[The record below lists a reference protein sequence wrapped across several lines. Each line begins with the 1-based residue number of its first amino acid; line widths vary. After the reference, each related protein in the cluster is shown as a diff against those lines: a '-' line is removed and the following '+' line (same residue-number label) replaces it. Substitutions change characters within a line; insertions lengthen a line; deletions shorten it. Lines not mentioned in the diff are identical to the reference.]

1 MQVLL
6 NRVFKVEPG
15 EWPKLL
21 QFGLFGL
28 LLQTGMGIGFAAGDA
43 AFLTHVGADKLPVI
57 FLLTP
62 LVMLVYTALFS
73 YLLVRFSIDRVVEA
87 TLGLLIA
94 GGAILWALI
103 EVGLP
108 KPWDVT
114 LYYALKLYL
123 AMWYIGLYTL
133 FWNFTDTYFDIQ
145 DAKRLFPLFAAF
157 CALGTTLGAL
167 IVSALAAVMPM
178 HAFML
183 VWAGVALA
191 TAPVAMMLRRRWT
204 RIADT
209 DTDLDGEPTNVR
221 TQFLQVARTFKS
233 SPYAVTL
240 VMTLFVTL
248 LMTNLAEF
256 QYSTVLQECRNE
268 AELASLFGR
277 LYAATNIFNLVVCL
291 FVFNRL
297 VTRAGVRNV
306 ALILP
311 LSYFAAFAYFFMAGG
326 ELAAFGAFFAYHGV
340 LTSIEY
346 NNQNLLFNATPSAVK
361 RPFRTVV
368 EGLAE
373 PLASLLAGGFL
384 LFAAKHSDMRELSGI
399 GVVLG

>member
-1 MQVLL
+1 
-6 NRVFKVEPG
+6 
-15 EWPKLL
+15 
-21 QFGLFGL
+21 
-28 LLQTGMGIGFAAGDA
+28 MGIGFAAGDA

-62 LVMLVYTALFS
+62 VVMLVYTALFS

-94 GGAILWALI
+94 GGAILWGLI

-108 KPWDVT
+108 KPWDTT

-167 IVSALAAVMPM
+167 IVSGFATVLPI
-178 HAFML
+178 HGFML
-183 VWAGVALA
+183 VWPGVALA
-191 TAPVAMMLRRRWT
+191 TAPAAMMLRRRWT

-209 DTDLDGEPTNVR
+209 DTDLDGESTDVR
-221 TQFLQVARTFKS
+221 TQFLRVAKTFKS

-256 QYSTVLQECRNE
+256 QYSTVLQEGRNE
-268 AELASLFGR
+268 AELAALFGR
-277 LYAATNIFNLVVCL
+277 LYAATNIFNLVV
-291 FVFNRL
+291 
-297 VTRAGVRNV
+297 
-306 ALILP
+306 
-311 LSYFAAFAYFFMAGG
+311 
-326 ELAAFGAFFAYHGV
+326 
-340 LTSIEY
+340 
-346 NNQNLLFNATPSAVK
+346 
-361 RPFRTVV
+361 
-368 EGLAE
+368 
-373 PLASLLAGGFL
+373 
-384 LFAAKHSDMRELSGI
+384 
-399 GVVLG
+399 